1 MLKKQ
6 HQVAIA
12 ALFVLLAIIPAYKV
26 KSRMGVNILPG
37 PHTPNLMEKL
47 TRGKFKAEWVDRN
60 WFRRPDLLD
69 LPFNS

>member
-1 MLKKQ
+1 MFKKRQ
-6 HQVAIA
+6 QVAIA
-12 ALFVLLAIIPAYKV
+12 TLLLMLAIIPAYKA

-37 PHTPNLMEKL
+37 PHTPNLVEKL

-60 WFRRPDLLD
+60 WFRRPN

>member
-6 HQVAIA
+6 QQAAIA
-12 ALFVLLAIIPAYKV
+12 TILITLSIIPAYKL
-26 KSRMGVNILPG
+26 KTRMRVNILPG
-37 PHTPNLMEKL
+37 PHTPNLVEKL

-60 WFRRPDLLD
+60 WLRRPN

>member
-6 HQVAIA
+6 QVAIA
-12 ALFVLLAIIPAYKV
+12 TILIMFSIIPTYKA

-37 PHTPNLMEKL
+37 PHTPNLVEKL

-60 WFRRPDLLD
+60 WFRRPDL
-69 LPFNS
+69 PFNS